1 MNLIPFTDTDINNI
15 IDSLEY
21 HLSKIDRFEE
31 TYYFDSYFEF
41 LKYFEELD
49 KVDYHSL
56 VISSHFTYGWMPTII
71 TLDRNYTT
79 ESIHILNK
87 VKNNNE
93 INNTEYLTLVKCI
106 NNSIVGVSKL
116 LHFIQP
122 KQYPIFDSRIK
133 NYFKSNDLLHSV
145 YKHTTS
151 KEKDI
156 QQYQIFRGICMEI
169 ICNHRFNRIYDESL
183 MKLGINKDL
192 TKMRV
197 LENLFFTFGKNK

>member
-1 MNLIPFTDTDINNI
+1 MNLIPFTDIDINKI
-15 IDSLEY
+15 IDSLEF
-21 HLSKIDRFEE
+21 HLSKMNRFDD

-41 LKYFEELD
+41 LKYFEKLD
-49 KVDYHSL
+49 TIDYHSL

-71 TLDRNYTT
+71 NLDGNYTT

-87 VKNNNE
+87 IKNNNE
-93 INNTEYLTLVKCI
+93 MNNDEYLTLVRCI

-133 NYFKSNDLLHSV
+133 NYFKSNGLLHSV
-145 YKHTTS
+145 YKHTNS

-156 QQYQIFRGICMEI
+156 QQYQILEVSVWKSYVITDLIEFMM
-169 ICNHRFNRIYDESL
+169 NH
-183 MKLGINKDL
+183 
-192 TKMRV
+192 
-197 LENLFFTFGKNK
+197 